1 MLRICYNYTLT
12 KTEMENKM
20 RVSDRTTNL
29 LKNYANINQ
38 SLEFRAGKVL
48 RTVSPLNTILASV
61 EIEEDFPQ
69 TFPIYE
75 LSRFLGTLDL
85 FNNPELDFTDN
96 GVSITDDKHK
106 ATYRYCGSSSMFQ
119 TPPEKDIT
127 FPDAEV
133 NFELSQDQFRKTIN
147 AANTLGLPEVIVEG
161 NGSDIQL
168 VVSDTG
174 NVSSDIFSTKVGT
187 TDKTFRMIF
196 KTENLNKIMEG
207 TYNVSLSSKRIS
219 HFKREGDSLQY
230 WIALEQN
237 STYEE

>member
-1 MLRICYNYTLT
+1 
-12 KTEMENKM
+12 ME
-20 RVSDRTTNL
+20 VSERTTNL

-38 SLEFRAGKVL
+38 SIEFREGNVL
-48 RTVSPLNTILASV
+48 KTVSPLNTILASV
-61 EIEEDFPQ
+61 EIEEEFPR

-96 GVSITDDKHK
+96 GVSVTDDKHE

-174 NVSSDIFSTKVGT
+174 NVSSDIFSTKVGA

-207 TYNVSLSSKRIS
+207 TYDVSLSSKRIS
-219 HFKREGDSLQY
+219 HFTRRGDSLQY

-237 STYEE
+237 STFDGE

>member
-1 MLRICYNYTLT
+1 M
-12 KTEMENKM
+12 K
-20 RVSDRTTNL
+20 VSERTINL

-38 SLEFRAGKVL
+38 SIEFREGNVL
-48 RTVSPLNTILASV
+48 KTVSPLNTILASV
-61 EIEEDFPQ
+61 EIEEEFPR

-96 GVSITDDKHK
+96 GVSITDDKHE

-119 TPPEKDIT
+119 TPPDKDIT

-133 NFELSQDQFRKTIN
+133 NFELSEEQFKKTIN
-147 AANTLGLPEVIVEG
+147 AANTLGLPEVVVEG
-161 NGSDIQL
+161 DGTEIRL
-168 VVSDTG
+168 LVSDTG
-174 NVSSDIFSTKVGT
+174 NVSSDNFSTKVGS
-187 TDKTFRMIF
+187 TDKTFHMIF
-196 KTENLNKIMEG
+196 KTENFSTIAEG
-207 TYNVSLSSKRIS
+207 AYNVFLSSKRIS

-237 STYEE
+237 STFEE

>member
-1 MLRICYNYTLT
+1 M
-12 KTEMENKM
+12 K
-20 RVSDRTTNL
+20 VSDRTTNL

-75 LSRFLGTLDL
+75 LGRFLGTLDL

-96 GVSITDDKHK
+96 GVSITDDKHE

-127 FPDAEV
+127 FPDAEI

-161 NGSDIQL
+161 NGLDIQL

-174 NVSSDIFSTKVGT
+174 NVSSDIFSTKVGA

-207 TYNVSLSSKRIS
+207 AYNVSLSSKRIS

>member
-1 MLRICYNYTLT
+1 M
-12 KTEMENKM
+12 K
-20 RVSDRTTNL
+20 VSERTTNL

-75 LSRFLGTLDL
+75 LGRFLGTLDL

-96 GVSITDDKHK
+96 GVSITDDNHE

-127 FPDAEV
+127 FPDAEI

-174 NVSSDIFSTKVGT
+174 NVSSDIFSTKVGA

-207 TYNVSLSSKRIS
+207 AYNVSLSSKRIS
-219 HFKREGDSLQY
+219 HFTRRGDSLQY

>member
-1 MLRICYNYTLT
+1 MKLS
-12 KTEMENKM
+12 ENT
-20 RVSDRTTNL
+20 VGF

-38 SLEFRAGKVL
+38 SLEFQEGKTL

-61 EIEEDFPQ
+61 EISEDFPR

-75 LSRFLGTLDL
+75 LNRFLGTLSL
-85 FNNPELDFTDN
+85 FNDPELDFTEN
-96 GVSITDDKHK
+96 GVSIKDGSHE

-119 TPPEKDIT
+119 TPPDKEIT
-127 FPDAEV
+127 FPDPEIQ
-133 NFELSQDQFRKTIN
+133 FEMTKEHFKTTVN
-147 AANTLGLPEVIVEG
+147 AANTLGLPEVVVEG
-161 NGSDIQL
+161 DGSNIKL

-174 NVSSDIFSTKVGT
+174 NTSSDKFSTIVGQ
-187 TDKTFRMIF
+187 TDKTFHMIF

-207 TYNVSLSSKRIS
+207 DYDVSLSSKRIS

-237 STYEE
+237 STFEE

>member
-1 MLRICYNYTLT
+1 M
-12 KTEMENKM
+12 K
-20 RVSDRTTNL
+20 VSERTTNL

-48 RTVSPLNTILASV
+48 KTVSPLNTILASV

-75 LSRFLGTLDL
+75 LGRFLGTLDL

-96 GVSITDDKHK
+96 GVSITDDNHE

-127 FPDAEV
+127 FPDAEI
-133 NFELSQDQFRKTIN
+133 NFELTQEQFRKTIN

-161 NGSDIQL
+161 NGTDIQL

-174 NVSSDIFSTKVGT
+174 NVSSDIFSTKVGA

-207 TYNVSLSSKRIS
+207 TYDVSLSSKRIS
-219 HFKREGDSLQY
+219 HFTRKGDTLNY

>member
-1 MLRICYNYTLT
+1 
-12 KTEMENKM
+12 MENKM
-20 RVSDRTTNL
+20 KVSDRTTNL

-38 SLEFRAGKVL
+38 SIEFREGNVL
-48 RTVSPLNTILASV
+48 KTVSPLNTILASV
-61 EIEEDFPQ
+61 EVEEVFSK

-75 LSRFLGTLDL
+75 LSRFLGTLNL

-96 GVSITDDKHK
+96 GVSITDDKHE

-119 TPPEKDIT
+119 TPPDKDIT

-133 NFELSQDQFRKTIN
+133 NFKLSQDQFKKTIN
-147 AANTLGLPEVIVEG
+147 AANTLGLPEIVVEG
-161 NGSDIQL
+161 DGSEIL
-168 VVSDTG
+168 FVVSDTG
-174 NVSSDIFSTKVGT
+174 NPSSDRFSTKVGT
-187 TDKTFRMIF
+187 TYKTFCMIF

-207 TYNVSLSSKRIS
+207 TYNVFLSSKRIS

-237 STYEE
+237 STFEE

>member
-1 MLRICYNYTLT
+1 M

-20 RVSDRTTNL
+20 KVSDRTTNL

-75 LSRFLGTLDL
+75 LGRFLGTLDL
-85 FNNPELDFTDN
+85 FKNPELDFTDN
-96 GVSITDDKHK
+96 GVSITDDNHE

-133 NFELSQDQFRKTIN
+133 NFELSNILGFTAIVLAAIN
-147 AANTLGLPEVIVEG
+147 IFGG
-161 NGSDIQL
+161 FL
-168 VVSDTG
+168 VTQ
-174 NVSSDIFSTKVGT
+174 
-187 TDKTFRMIF
+187 RMLQMY
-196 KTENLNKIMEG
+196 KK
-207 TYNVSLSSKRIS
+207 K
-219 HFKREGDSLQY
+219 KREK
-230 WIALEQN
+230 
-237 STYEE
+237 

>member
-1 MLRICYNYTLT
+1 
-12 KTEMENKM
+12 MENKM
-20 RVSDRTTNL
+20 KVSERTTNL

-38 SLEFRAGKVL
+38 SLEFREGNVL
-48 RTVSPLNTILASV
+48 KTVSPLNTILASV

-75 LSRFLGTLDL
+75 LGRFLGTLDL

-96 GVSITDDKHK
+96 GVSITDDKHE

-127 FPDAEV
+127 FPDAEI
-133 NFELSQDQFRKTIN
+133 NFELTQEQFRKTIN

-161 NGSDIQL
+161 NGTDIQL

-174 NVSSDIFSTKVGT
+174 NVSSDIFSTKVGA

-207 TYNVSLSSKRIS
+207 AYNVSLSSKRIS

>member
-1 MLRICYNYTLT
+1 
-12 KTEMENKM
+12 MENKM
-20 RVSDRTTNL
+20 KVSEKTINL
-29 LKNYANINQ
+29 LRNYANINQ
-38 SLEFRAGKVL
+38 SIEFREGNILK
-48 RTVSPLNTILASV
+48 TVSPLNTILASV
-61 EIEEDFPQ
+61 EVEEEFPR

-75 LSRFLGTLDL
+75 LNRFLGTLAL
-85 FNNPELDFTDN
+85 FQNPELDFTDN
-96 GVSITDDKHK
+96 GVSITDDNHE

-133 NFELSQDQFRKTIN
+133 NFELTQEQFRKTIN

-161 NGSDIQL
+161 NGTDIQL

-174 NVSSDIFSTKVGT
+174 NVSSDIFSTKVGA
-187 TDKTFRMIF
+187 TDKIFRMIF

-207 TYNVSLSSKRIS
+207 TYDVKLSSKRIS
-219 HFKREGDSLQY
+219 HFKRTTDSLQY

-237 STYEE
+237 STFEG

>member
-1 MLRICYNYTLT
+1 M
-12 KTEMENKM
+12 K
-20 RVSDRTTNL
+20 VSERTINL

-38 SLEFRAGKVL
+38 SIEFREGNVL
-48 RTVSPLNTILASV
+48 KTVSPLNTILASV
-61 EIEEDFPQ
+61 EVEEVFSR

-96 GVSITDDKHK
+96 GVSITDDKHE

-119 TPPEKDIT
+119 TPPDKDIT
-127 FPDAEV
+127 FPDAEI
-133 NFELSQDQFRKTIN
+133 NFDLSQEQFKKTIN

-174 NVSSDIFSTKVGT
+174 NVSSDIFSTKVGA

-207 TYNVSLSSKRIS
+207 TYDVSLSSKRIS
-219 HFKREGDSLQY
+219 HFTRRGDSLQY